1 MRFSGNASS
10 GRRPHPWA
18 NGARKWRGEQVTMGD
33 KTKNWDD
40 CLQNAAL
47 SDLGMRRT
55 SNQDAYKVS
64 LASDDEMWRRR
75 GHLFV
80 VCDGM
85 GAHAAGELA
94 SKIAVDT
101 VAFLYRKYREEPAPE
116 ALRRAVIETNAEVH
130 RRGQA
135 NPDFHNMGTTCSA
148 LALLPQGAVAAHVG
162 DSRVYRLRRGVLE
175 QLTFD
180 HSLVWEMRA
189 AGHVA
194 EGSEAASRLPKNVI
208 TRSLGPNASV
218 EVDLEGPFPIE
229 PGDTFLLCSDG
240 LTGQVTDEELGPILA
255 SLPPDEA
262 TRFLVDLAN
271 LRGGPDN
278 VTVVVTKVTHDLGAD
293 DSNAASPAA
302 RSRGPRP
309 GVHPAIWAISGA
321 FLLMAIVLA
330 FLGNLLPVAVVV
342 GLVGLVGLG
351 IAVWRTWGPAAPAA
365 APEGERRTGRG
376 PHTRTPCDKTDQL
389 VRRLRDT
396 MQELRQAAAEEDWA
410 INWPPI
416 DRHCQAGRKAAESR
430 EYQEALQEYSHAIS
444 YTMKELREQRKK
456 KKSDSAIDLL

>member
-1 MRFSGNASS
+1 MR
-10 GRRPHPWA
+10 
-18 NGARKWRGEQVTMGD
+18 NGESIRAQATVNRMRRGEQVTMGE
-33 KTKNWDD
+33 KTRNWDD
-40 CLQNAAL
+40 SLRSAAL

-55 SNQDAYKVS
+55 SNQDAYKVA
-64 LASDDEMWRRR
+64 LASDEEMWRRR

-101 VAFLYRKYREEPAPE
+101 VSFLYRKYRDEPAPE

-148 LALLPQGAVAAHVG
+148 LALLPQGALVAHVG

-218 EVDLEGPFPIE
+218 EVDIEGPFPIE

-255 SLPPDEA
+255 TLSPDEA

-278 VTVVVTKVTHDLGAD
+278 VTVVIVQVTNDLGAWEAGAEPITVR
-293 DSNAASPAA
+293 STGA
-302 RSRGPRP
+302 RS

-321 FLLMAIVLA
+321 FLLMALVLA
-330 FLGNLLPVAVVV
+330 FLENLLPVAVVV
-342 GLVGLVGLG
+342 GLAGLIGLG
-351 IAVWRTWGPAAPAA
+351 IAGWRTWGPVTPSVM
-365 APEGERRTGRG
+365 PGGERRSGRG
-376 PHTRTPCDKTDQL
+376 PHTHTPCDKADQL
-389 VRRLRDT
+389 VQRLRDT
-396 MQELRQAAAEEDWA
+396 MEELRQAAIEEDWA
-410 INWPPI
+410 IDWPSI
-416 DRHCQAGRKAAESR
+416 DSYCQAAQQAAERCDHSR
-430 EYQEALQEYSHAIS
+430 ALKEYSRAIS